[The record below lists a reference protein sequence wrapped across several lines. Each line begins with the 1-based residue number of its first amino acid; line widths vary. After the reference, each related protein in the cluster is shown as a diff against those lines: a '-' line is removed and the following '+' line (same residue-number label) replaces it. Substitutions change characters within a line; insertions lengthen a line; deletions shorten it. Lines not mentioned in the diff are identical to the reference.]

1 MIELRGLGKTY
12 GGRAAVR
19 DVSLVVPRGG
29 ITVLLGP
36 SGCGK
41 STTLR
46 MINRLIA
53 PDTGGVWI
61 DGVDAASVP
70 APALR
75 RGIGYAIQGV
85 GLFPHWS
92 VARNIATVPA
102 LLGWD
107 RTRIAARVDELLT
120 LLNLPPAEFAAKRP
134 AELSG
139 GQAQRVG
146 VARALA
152 GDSAVLLMDEP
163 FGALDPITRRDLQR
177 AFRRIQRETGK
188 TVVFVTHDL
197 DEALLLGDRIA
208 IMRDGALVREATP
221 LELLTPPLD
230 PYVAKFFGGAAAGLH
245 RLGLIQAA
253 SRAVPGDG
261 AGGPEVAADASLRD
275 ALEAM
280 LAAAADHAVVD
291 GAGVVTLA
299 GLLG

>member
-1 MIELRGLGKTY
+1 MIELSGLSKSYAGQ
-12 GGRAAVR
+12 AVVQ
-19 DVSLVVPRGG
+19 DVSLTIPQGS

-46 MINRLIA
+46 MINRLIT
-53 PDTGGVWI
+53 PDAGTVRIGGV
-61 DGVDAASVP
+61 DTAGTP

-92 VARNIATVPA
+92 VARNIATVPM

-107 RTRIAARVDELLT
+107 RQRIAARVDELLN

-134 AELSG
+134 AALSG

-152 GDSAVLLMDEP
+152 ADPAVLLMDEP
-163 FGALDPITRRDLQR
+163 FGALDPVTRRDLQR
-177 AFRRIQRETGK
+177 EFRRIQRATGK

-197 DEALLLGDRIA
+197 DEALLLGDCIA
-208 IMRDGALVREATP
+208 IMRSGQLVRDATP
-221 LELLTPPLD
+221 LDLLTPPVD
-230 PYVAKFFGGAAAGLH
+230 AYVRDFFGGAAMGLH
-245 RLGLIQAA
+245 RLALIPAA
-253 SRAVPGDG
+253 TRATQGESAG
-261 AGGPEVAADASLRD
+261 AALRPEATLRD

-280 LAAAADHAVVD
+280 LAANTDSVTIQ
-291 GAGVVTLA
+291 GAGVVTLSS
-299 GLLG
+299 LLT

>member
-1 MIELRGLGKTY
+1 MIEVRGLCKIY
-12 GGRAAVR
+12 QGRRAVD
-19 DVSLVVPRGG
+19 DVSFTVPPGS

-53 PDTGGVWI
+53 PDAGTVLI
-61 DGVDAASVP
+61 DGQDTAAQP

-75 RGIGYAIQGV
+75 RRIGYAIQGV

-102 LLGWD
+102 LLGWP
-107 RTRIAARVDELLT
+107 RARIDARVAELLE
-120 LLNLPPAEFAAKRP
+120 LLNLPPAEFAGKRP
-134 AELSG
+134 SELSG

-152 GDSAVLLMDEP
+152 ADPALLLMDEP

-177 AFRRIQRETGK
+177 EFRRIQRETGK

-197 DEALLLGDRIA
+197 EEALLLGDRIV
-208 IMRDGALVREATP
+208 IMRQGRLVRDATP
-221 LELLTPPLD
+221 LELLTPPVD
-230 PYVAKFFGGAAAGLH
+230 PYVQDFFGGAAITLH
-245 RLGLIQAA
+245 RLGLIAAA
-253 SRAVPGDG
+253 SRAHPGPDPGG
-261 AGGPEVAADASLRD
+261 AALPPGATLRD

-280 LAAAADHAVVD
+280 LARHAGSITVQD
-291 GAGVVTLA
+291 AGIVTLA
-299 GLLG
+299 DLLA